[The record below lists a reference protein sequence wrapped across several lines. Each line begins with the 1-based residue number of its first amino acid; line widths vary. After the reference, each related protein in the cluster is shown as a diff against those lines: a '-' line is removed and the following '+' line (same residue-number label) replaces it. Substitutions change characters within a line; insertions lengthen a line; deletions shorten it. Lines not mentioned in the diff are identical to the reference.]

1 MVGRA
6 ASIPE
11 QFNIAQYFVERSLD
25 EGRGD
30 VVAVFYREHRLTYR
44 RTWELVNRAAN
55 ALERGGVQR
64 LDRVLLLLH
73 DSPAFAAAFLGAIKL
88 GAVPVPANTLLLPE
102 DYEFML
108 RDSGA
113 RSLVVERGLLQKV
126 GPALAKLSG
135 GQGRW
140 GDLETVYVAGQLVG
154 SGTTVEYPGGSERV
168 NEPGYKSFDEEV
180 DLSLPEAAAAP
191 THRDDPAFW
200 LYTSGS
206 TGRPKAAIHRH
217 RDMVYCLEHYAG

>member
-1 MVGRA
+1 MSGRV

-11 QFNIAQYFVERSLD
+11 HFNVAQYFVDCSLD

-44 RTWELVNRAAN
+44 RIWELVNRAVN
-55 ALERGGVQR
+55 ALERGGLQS

-108 RDSGA
+108 RDRGA
-113 RSLVVERGLLQKV
+113 RSLCSSAACFRKW
-126 GPALAKLSG
+126 GPRS
-135 GQGRW
+135 
-140 GDLETVYVAGQLVG
+140 
-154 SGTTVEYPGGSERV
+154 P
-168 NEPGYKSFDEEV
+168 N
-180 DLSLPEAAAAP
+180 
-191 THRDDPAFW
+191 
-200 LYTSGS
+200 
-206 TGRPKAAIHRH
+206 
-217 RDMVYCLEHYAG
+217 

>member
-1 MVGRA
+1 MR
-6 ASIPE
+6 
-11 QFNIAQYFVERSLD
+11 VEVRIEGHARNEVLESLMC
-25 EGRGD
+25 RGD

-44 RTWELVNRAAN
+44 RIWELVNRAAN
-55 ALERGGVQR
+55 ALRRGGVQR

-126 GPALAKLSG
+126 RPALAKLRG

-140 GDLETVYVAGQLVG
+140 GDLETVYVAGQLPG
-154 SGTTVEYPGGSERV
+154 SGTTVEYPGESERG
-168 NEPGYKSFDEEV
+168 NEPGYTLRAVQVGGLAPGVFLRPQARLKRCAQP
-180 DLSLPEAAAAP
+180 LPLAQAHHE
-191 THRDDPAFW
+191 R
-200 LYTSGS
+200 L
-206 TGRPKAAIHRH
+206 
-217 RDMVYCLEHYAG
+217 